1 MKKSFTLAEVLI
13 TLTIIG
19 VIAAL
24 TIPNLMAKY
33 RAKVYHTKLV
43 QANSILKNGIQNAIS
58 DGVDIDAVIASDDY
72 SQMSKYFKLGD
83 CTVPNDNI
91 YKNYDGSLNS
101 SLSSATKLRKAYCLN
116 NGMLVWFG
124 YVHLNFSPANADIY
138 GSKTLLVGIDLNG
151 VGTQPNQYGRDVFF
165 WVLNNKN
172 NQLEPF
178 GSINIQN
185 SDASW
190 YFRYGCP
197 PYVNSFSESGI
208 SCTQKALSDENYF
221 YNLNMK

>member
-58 DGVDIDAVIASDDY
+58 DGVDIDAVIVANDY
-72 SQMSKYFKLGD
+72 SQLSKYFKLVD

-91 YKNYDGSLNS
+91 SKNYDG
-101 SLSSATKLRKAYCLN
+101 
-116 NGMLVWFG
+116 
-124 YVHLNFSPANADIY
+124 
-138 GSKTLLVGIDLNG
+138 
-151 VGTQPNQYGRDVFF
+151 
-165 WVLNNKN
+165 
-172 NQLEPF
+172 
-178 GSINIQN
+178 
-185 SDASW
+185 
-190 YFRYGCP
+190 
-197 PYVNSFSESGI
+197 
-208 SCTQKALSDENYF
+208 
-221 YNLNMK
+221 